1 MHIYSL
7 YLGIGSLKREMRRRE
22 GEHSG
27 WGGSGDGKAE
37 GQKVETS
44 TVGSK
49 QMKQGWWKRDSSK
62 CLLTGFYP
70 LRA

>member
-1 MHIYSL
+1 M
-7 YLGIGSLKREMRRRE
+7 
-22 GEHSG
+22 
-27 WGGSGDGKAE
+27 GGGGAGDGKAK